1 MNYKSVFRFLIIV
14 PILLIFVAVGLDLV
28 TPFQNQ
34 LVHIM
39 VASPELASAKHITPI
54 CLLP

>member
-1 MNYKSVFRFLIIV
+1 MNYKSVFRLASTWF
-14 PILLIFVAVGLDLV
+14 

-34 LVHIM
+34 SVHTT
-39 VASPELASAKHITPI
+39 VASPELASVKHITPI